1 VSVTRAALSR
11 PRFTVVAAFAVLLA
25 GLALLPGFPS
35 TEEPTVPVRVAT
47 VVAQLPGASSERV
60 EDLVARPIEERLREI
75 DRVEHLDTVVRPG
88 AAFIYVS
95 LEESTPPGELAS
107 AWQRVRAKVQDAAA
121 VLPPGTVGPFV
132 DDEFGRVAVRSVALY
147 GDGYSAG
154 QLQDAARRLRDRLQ
168 GVPGAERV
176 SLHGVREER
185 VYVELSP
192 ARLAEYGL
200 DAATVGRAL
209 EARNLVAPSG
219 ELIAGGRVL
228 ALDPLADLRDAAAL
242 ATTPIARPDGSLVS
256 LGALGTVVQ
265 APADPPATAAFYDGR
280 PAIVLGV
287 SMKGRLDV
295 QTFAAALDAELESA
309 RAELPA
315 GMQLGTVTDQAAVVR
330 GEITR
335 VGQVFVE
342 TIVIVMAV
350 VVLFIGWRAGLVT
363 GAIVPLTVLGT
374 LVAMRVLEIELHQ
387 VSIGAII
394 ISLGLFVDNAIVVV
408 EDYQRRVAAGEP
420 KRAAAEAAGRTTA
433 TPLLVSS
440 LAIILAFVPLVAG
453 ETDTAEYMRSL
464 AIVLAITLLL
474 SLFVAL
480 TVMPVLSVAYAG
492 DAAHDADDGRMARVR
507 RWYADH
513 VRAALRRPKTVVAA
527 MVALLAA
534 SIAAFSLLPTE
545 LLSSSARRQLQVPIE
560 LAPGTSSTET
570 QALAQSLSRR
580 LAGPEWSD
588 RLSGNAVYVG
598 DGGPRFILGLN
609 PPTPAPHIAYAVVN
623 LADGADLDATVDA
636 LRTDLQQAFPQAR
649 IEPKRFSLGV
659 AEAGTAVFRLVG
671 TDRAALDAA
680 AVRLKTALS
689 AIPGV
694 VDVRDDGEARV
705 ERLAIDVDP
714 LRAAE
719 AGVTV
724 ADVAATLQ
732 AIHAGVEVTKLR
744 QGDVLVPVVVRS
756 PADERV
762 DPARLAAQ
770 RIAGAGG
777 TVALGEIADV
787 RIADQPSVLVRRNA
801 RAALTVTARHPELTA
816 QQIVDR
822 VAPALDALGLP
833 DGHAVEIAGEIEE
846 SAEANAGLERYFPF
860 ALLGMAGLF
869 LWQFGSL
876 RKAGI
881 VLASIPF
888 VMIGATLGLLVTG
901 QAVSYTAT
909 LGLLALAGIIV
920 NNAVLLL
927 ERTAEEEAQGKPLL
941 DAVVDAAAVRFRPI
955 LMTKLTCVAGL
966 VPLLLFGGELWRPLA
981 ATMIGGLSLGTLVT
995 LLLIPA
1001 LYVVLFRGRAPAPI
1015 DPARANVAPPPG
1027 DPAPTNAAP
1036 SPVTRA

>member
-1 VSVTRAALSR
+1 MSVTAAALRR
-11 PRFTVVAAFAVLLA
+11 PRFTVIAALAVLLA

-47 VVAQLPGASSERV
+47 VVAYLPGASSERI

-88 AAFIYVS
+88 GAYIYVS
-95 LEESTPPGELAS
+95 LEDGTAPRELAS
-107 AWQRVRAKVQDAAA
+107 AWQRVRAKVQDAAV

-168 GVPGAERV
+168 GVAGAERV

-192 ARLAEYGL
+192 ARLAEHGL
-200 DAATVGRAL
+200 DVATVGRAL

-219 ELIAGGRVL
+219 ELISSGRVL
-228 ALDPLADLRDAAAL
+228 ALDPLADLRDLAAL
-242 ATTPIARPDGSLVS
+242 AATPIARPDGTLVA
-256 LGALGTVVQ
+256 LGVLGTVVQ
-265 APADPPATAAFYDGR
+265 APTDPPETAAFYDGR

-287 SMKGRLDV
+287 SMKGGLDV
-295 QTFAAALDAELESA
+295 QTFAARFDAALEDA
-309 RAELPA
+309 RAELPV
-315 GMQLGTVTDQAAVVR
+315 GMRLGTVTDQAAVVR

-350 VVLFIGWRAGLVT
+350 VVLFIGWRAGLIT

-374 LVAMRVLEIELHQ
+374 LIAMHLLEIELHQ

-408 EDYQRRVAAGEP
+408 EDYQRRLAAGEP
-420 KRAAAEAAGRTTA
+420 KLAAAEAAGRTTA

-453 ETDTAEYMRSL
+453 ETETAGYMRSL

-480 TVMPVLSVAYAG
+480 TVMPVLSVQYAG
-492 DAAHDADDGRMARVR
+492 DAAHDEDQGRMARVR
-507 RWYADH
+507 RWYAEH
-513 VRAALRRPKTVVAA
+513 VRTALRRPRSVVAA
-527 MVALLAA
+527 MVGLLAA
-534 SIAAFSLLPTE
+534 SIVGFSLLPTE

-560 LAPGTSSTET
+560 LAPGSSSSET
-570 QALAQSLSRR
+570 LALAQSLSER
-580 LAGPEWSD
+580 LAAPEWSH
-588 RLSGNAVYVG
+588 RLAGNAVYVG

-623 LADGADLDATVDA
+623 LAEEADLDATLNA
-636 LRTDLQQAFPQAR
+636 LRVDLKHTFPQAR

-659 AEAGTAVFRLVG
+659 SEAGTAVFRLVG
-671 TDRAALDAA
+671 TDRAALDDAA
-680 AVRLKTALS
+680 AKLRTALH
-689 AIPGV
+689 AVPGI

-705 ERLAIDVDP
+705 ERLVIDVDP
-714 LRAAE
+714 IRAAA

-724 ADVAATLQ
+724 AEVASTLQ
-732 AIHAGVEVTKLR
+732 AIHAGVEVTRLR

-756 PADERV
+756 PEDERV

-770 RIAGAGG
+770 RIVGAGG
-777 TVALGEIADV
+777 TVSLGEIADV
-787 RIADQPSVLVRRNA
+787 RIADQPSVLARRDA
-801 RAALTVTARHPELTA
+801 RAALTVTARHPNLTA

-888 VMIGATLGLLVTG
+888 VMIGATLGLLATG
-901 QAVSYTAT
+901 QTVSYTAT

-927 ERTAEEEAQGKPLL
+927 ERTAEEEAQGKPLV

-966 VPLLLFGGELWRPLA
+966 LPLFLFGGDLWRPMA

-1001 LYVVLFRGRAPAPI
+1001 LYVVLFRGRLAAPA
-1015 DPARANVAPPPG
+1015 DLASARAAPAA
-1027 DPAPTNAAP
+1027 PAVPAAPAAP
-1036 SPVTRA
+1036 SGG